1 VVISTTHTK
10 KAQRIREL
18 HQLNDGVTAALR
30 AQKYE
35 QEIEKNPRKRLKIL
49 QRHAKRVVR
58 HGLRKEPLS
67 RAIAQERPKL
77 LEEIIPK
84 TVKRKAIAANQA
96 ASTL

>member
-1 VVISTTHTK
+1 VGISTTHTK

-18 HQLNDGVTAALR
+18 HQLKDEVTAALR

-49 QRHAKRVVR
+49 QRHAKHVVR

-67 RAIAQERPKL
+67 LAIAQEGPKL

-84 TVKRKAIAANQA
+84 DSEEKGSRNITWK
-96 ASTL
+96 LF